1 MGLEK
6 PGQSPEANK
15 NKNEVFDEGLIQDEL
30 HEITEKIL
38 GLLEENQQFNANSKW
53 WALVYGL
60 EQRMGEEPVAAV
72 LEKQGWSKDVFPEEI
87 LATFPFKPEVIY
99 LITPEQFKSLP
110 EGTKLVDNSG
120 DEVTVGDEDL
130 KRETT
135 KAGYLPF
142 GFTEEAKPVDLSL
155 KQYNIDYELVAV
167 RKKMK
172 FDKYK

>member
-1 MGLEK
+1 MGLET
-6 PGQSPEANK
+6 PGQSPEA

-30 HEITEKIL
+30 HEIAEKIL
-38 GLLEENQQFNANSKW
+38 RLLEENPQYNANAKW

-60 EQRMGEEPVAAV
+60 GQRMEIDVVDSV
-72 LEKQGWSKDVFPEEI
+72 LEKQGWNKNTFPEEL
-87 LATFPFKPEVIY
+87 LATLPYKPEVIY

-110 EGTKLVDNSG
+110 EGTKLVDTSG

-142 GFTEEAKPVDLSL
+142 GFVEKTKPADLSV
-155 KQYNIDYELVAV
+155 KRYNIDYELVAV
-167 RKKMK
+167 RKKMRL
-172 FDKYK
+172 DKYK

>member
-1 MGLEK
+1 MSIEN
-6 PGQSPEANK
+6 PNQPPRFEQADSEP
-15 NKNEVFDEGLIQDEL
+15 FDEEL
-30 HEITEKIL
+30 VLAKLQEIVDKIL
-38 GLLEENQQFNANSKW
+38 DLLEENQQFNARSKW

-60 EQRMGEEPVAAV
+60 GQTMGEEAVAAV
-72 LEKQGWSKDVFPEEI
+72 LEKQGWSKNVFPEEI

-110 EGTKLVDNSG
+110 EGTKLVDTSG

>member
-1 MGLEK
+1 MGLET
-6 PGQSPEANK
+6 PGQSSEANK
-15 NKNEVFDEGLIQDEL
+15 NENEVFDEGLILDEL

-38 GLLEENQQFNANSKW
+38 SLLEENPQYDANSKG

-60 EQRMGEEPVAAV
+60 GQRTEVDVVDSV
-72 LEKQGWSKDVFPEEI
+72 LEKQGWNKNTFPEEL
-87 LATFPFKPEVIY
+87 LATLPYKPEVIY

-110 EGTKLVDNSG
+110 EGTKLVDTSG
-120 DEVTVGDEDL
+120 DVVTVGDEDL

-142 GFTEEAKPVDLSL
+142 GFVEETKPVDLSV

-167 RKKMK
+167 RKKMRL
-172 FDKYK
+172 DKYK